1 LLYQLSY
8 AGLISL
14 PPCVGAAL
22 LAFRAFLTRVSVAD
36 YLGHVADLR
45 SKTLSSPYFSTIA
58 PAP

>member
-1 LLYQLSY
+1 
-8 AGLISL
+8 
-14 PPCVGAAL
+14 VGAAL

-36 YLGHVADLR
+36 YFGHVADLR